1 MTDTPIDVVELTQS
15 LVQAPGGSGDEKPA
29 ADIAFAAMESLGF
42 DEVTRDSHGSI
53 VGRIGPADAD
63 IALLFDGHT
72 DVVPVIG
79 DWSVEPY
86 GGEVKNGRLYGRG
99 STDMKGAVA
108 AAICGVAA
116 AAKEKPLT
124 KQVIVSASVMEEIL
138 EGVALGHILDT
149 YKPDAVVI
157 CEPSNLELRIG
168 QRGRLEIVLTL
179 HGKPAHAS
187 SPQLGENPIE
197 FAARALRHLDD
208 IVYSEDQALGKGI
221 LVPVSIVSDPL
232 PSPSMIPVKTT
243 INFDRRTVP
252 GETRDTVFR
261 QIRDQLT
268 KNNVANFLLECYAE
282 PATTYTGLDLSPER
296 DFPSWTL
303 PVEHPIAQAGLRAI
317 KVSGLPENV
326 GAWACCTNGS
336 ESAGRRGIPTIGIGP
351 GDIRD
356 AHTIDESIEVAQ
368 LTKAVEVYKTLVL
381 DLAS

>member
-1 MTDTPIDVVELTQS
+1 MKRSDPDVVELAQK
-15 LVQAPGGSGDEKPA
+15 LVQAPGGSGDERA
-29 ADIAFAAMESLGF
+29 ASDVAFAAMETLGF
-42 DEVTRDSHGSI
+42 ESVERDSHGSI

-63 IALLFDGHT
+63 IALLFDGHI
-72 DVVPVIG
+72 DVVPAIG
-79 DWSVEPY
+79 DWSVDPY
-86 GGEVKNGRLYGRG
+86 SGQIIDGRLYGRG

-116 AAKEKPLT
+116 AAREKTLT

-149 YKPDAVVI
+149 YTPEAVVI
-157 CEPSNLELRIG
+157 CEPSNLELRVG
-168 QRGRLEIVLTL
+168 QRGRMELVLIF

-187 SPQLGENPIE
+187 SPELGENPID

-208 IVYSEDQALGKGI
+208 IVYSVDPMLGKGV

-232 PSPSMIPVKTT
+232 PSPSMIPITTT
-243 INFDRRTVP
+243 INFDRRTVA
-252 GETRDTVFR
+252 GETREIVFE
-261 QIRDQLT
+261 QIQDQLT
-268 KNNVANFLLECYAE
+268 QNNIGNFTLECNAE
-282 PATTYTGLDLSPER
+282 PATTYTGLELCPER

-303 PVEHPIAQAGLRAI
+303 AVNHRIAQAGLRAI
-317 KVSGLPENV
+317 KESGEPGNV

-356 AHTIDESIEVAQ
+356 AHTIDESIDVAQ
-368 LTKAVEVYKTLVL
+368 LTKAAEIYKNLVR
-381 DLAS
+381 DLAC